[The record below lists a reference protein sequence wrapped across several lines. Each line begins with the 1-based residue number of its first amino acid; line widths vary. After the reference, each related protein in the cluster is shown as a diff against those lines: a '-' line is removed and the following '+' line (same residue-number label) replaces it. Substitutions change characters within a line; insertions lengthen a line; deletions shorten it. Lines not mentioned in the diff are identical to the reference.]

1 MATPESTAG
10 ADAEEVNVSAT
21 LERGIRACREGDWE
35 EGLALLGGLADRNIQ
50 DLPGL
55 FYSWLGYGIALHEKR
70 YRDGL
75 RLCEHAVKKQFYE
88 ADNFYNLARTRM
100 LLDDR
105 PKAVDAVRQGLRLHP
120 RHRGLRKLE
129 RTLGRRNRPVLP
141 FLSRSNPLN
150 RLLGKLR
157 HDLRGSSNSPW

>member
-1 MATPESTAG
+1 MAMPESSTG
-10 ADAEEVNVSAT
+10 SDTEGINVSAT
-21 LERGIRACREGDWE
+21 LERGIKACREGDWDQ
-35 EGLALLGGLADRNIQ
+35 GLALLGGLADRNIQ

-88 ADNFYNLARTRM
+88 ADNFYNLARTRL

-105 PKAVDAVRQGLRLHP
+105 QKAVEAIHRGLRLSP

-129 RTLGRRNRPVLP
+129 RNIGRRGRPVLP
-141 FLSRSNPLN
+141 FLSRSHPLN
-150 RLLGKLR
+150 RFLGRLR
-157 HDLRGSSNSPW
+157 HDLQGSPKK

>member
-1 MATPESTAG
+1 MAMPETTTGTDAG
-10 ADAEEVNVSAT
+10 DVDVSAI
-21 LERGIRACREGDWE
+21 LRQGIQACREGDWE
-35 EGLALLGGLADRNIQ
+35 TGLSLLGGLADRNVQ

-55 FYSWLGYGIALHEKR
+55 FYSWLGYGIALQEKR

-88 ADNFYNLARTRM
+88 ADNFFNLARTRM

-105 PKAVDAVRQGLRLHP
+105 PKAVEAIYRGLRLSP

-129 RTLGRRNRPVLP
+129 RNLGRRNRPVLP

-150 RLLGKLR
+150 RFLGKLR
-157 HDLRGSSNSPW
+157 HDLRD

>member
-1 MATPESTAG
+1 MAMTESPTG
-10 ADAEEVNVSAT
+10 ESLDASTVSAT
-21 LERGIRACREGDWE
+21 LDRGIQACREGSWD

-105 PKAVDAVRQGLRLHP
+105 PKAVEAVHQGLRINP
-120 RHRGLRKLE
+120 RHRGLRKLD
-129 RTLGRRNRPVLP
+129 RSLGRRNRPVLP
-141 FLSRSNPLN
+141 FLNRAHLLN
-150 RLLGKLR
+150 RFLGKLR
-157 HDLRGSSNSPW
+157 HDLRGKPKR

>member
-1 MATPESTAG
+1 MATPETTPG
-10 ADAEEVNVSAT
+10 AEPDAIDVSAT
-21 LERGIRACREGDWE
+21 LQQGIHACRAGDWE
-35 EGLALLGGLADRNIQ
+35 KGLSLLGGLADRNIQ

-105 PKAVDAVRQGLRLHP
+105 PKAVEAMRQGLRLNS

-129 RTLGRRNRPVLP
+129 RSLGRRSRPVLP
-141 FLSRSNPLN
+141 FLSRSHPIN
-150 RLLGKLR
+150 RFLGKLR
-157 HDLRGSSNSPW
+157 YDLNGKS